1 MLSVLSVLELH
12 HHIRLR
18 AGFHSD
24 LQWWAVFLRKWNGI
38 CMMVALGRNTP
49 EATVTSDASGSWG
62 CGAFSDSGQWFQC
75 EWQGAWSDVHITA
88 KELLPI
94 VIACAL
100 WGKEWQGKTVK
111 CYSDNAAVVSIIRS
125 GRSKHDLSMHLM
137 RSLSL
142 FTAKYEVVLME
153 EYLPGRLNEAADAIS
168 RGNLPLFFRQVPTAA
183 RHPTGVTGHRRIGGI
198 GSPLIHNRTSAVNS
212 AHLQEWQ
219 RPVPKILLAGRNV
232 FSTYV

>member
-1 MLSVLSVLELH
+1 
-12 HHIRLR
+12 
-18 AGFHSD
+18 
-24 LQWWAVFLRKWNGI
+24 
-38 CMMVALGRNTP
+38 MMVALGRNTP

-183 RHPTGVTGHRRIGGI
+183 RHPTAIPQELLDILDLVRMRTG
-198 GSPLIHNRTSAVNS
+198 NS
-212 AHLQEWQ
+212 YSSGHEPATAPPSWIFFFFFYSVHPAYYC
-219 RPVPKILLAGRNV
+219 RP
-232 FSTYV
+232 